1 MINPTFSNKIM
12 YMHHLYGVMNLD
24 FIQPASP
31 PQKAVALDP
40 ALPLAVRLQLINS
53 RRDLRS
59 KVRVSGS
66 ESRLDDSYLWQKNG
80 MDFLLGGKQ
89 I

>member
-1 MINPTFSNKIM
+1 M
-12 YMHHLYGVMNLD
+12 
-24 FIQPASP
+24 
-31 PQKAVALDP
+31 ALDP

-59 KVRVSGS
+59 KVGVSGS

-80 MDFLLGGKQ
+80 MDFFGGYPNLSSSNIEQ
-89 I
+89 MYNI